1 MRRRVAALALLL
13 GGLAGLAAPSAA
25 QKATLGGQFR
35 YWAFNNHND
44 LRDVLGYWAKGPL
57 HVQLEYWDFVRGQ
70 DVFRPEIGLH
80 LRDRRR
86 SVTTLQWRHER
97 RRQDRFTLGTDQ
109 VLNDRWVARAEV
121 SPIVTPDST
130 EWVVSGGLDFYWA
143 SYSFA
148 QVTVIRDPRGDGL
161 WVVPLRVRL
170 QEHRANPVCAACH
183 ATMDPIGFALENF
196 DAVGASRLYDS
207 AGERAHARLGGRHEG
222 PMAEARRRAQ
232 QPLRFHRS
240 RQHDLHDR
248 VRARPAAAGVSAAVE
263 LRVPGSRA
271 RNGSSAPPPPRV
283 RSTVTVAPW

>member
-25 QKATLGGQFR
+25 QTATLGGQFR

-170 QEHRANPVCAACH
+170 ATEANDWV
-183 ATMDPIGFALENF
+183 
-196 DAVGASRLYDS
+196 
-207 AGERAHARLGGRHEG
+207 
-222 PMAEARRRAQ
+222 Q
-232 QPLRFHRS
+232 
-240 RQHDLHDR
+240 
-248 VRARPAAAGVSAAVE
+248 
-263 LRVPGSRA
+263 
-271 RNGSSAPPPPRV
+271 
-283 RSTVTVAPW
+283 VTVAPASERTLGWAVDTKVRWLRLGVERNSRFDFTDLDNTIYTIGFELALPRRE